1 LTASIKQCQIYR
13 NDSWSIPEFDAIDRR
28 LNMAKSKNTQI
39 VPSSN
44 AEVDTFLKQVAMATR
59 PVASHTRGRLIFA
72 MDATA
77 SREPMW
83 DQACHI
89 QSEMFS
95 TAAEHGGLDVQM
107 CFYRGFHQFFASKW
121 VGSASALHR
130 LMSSVKCIG
139 GLTQVGRLLDH
150 TLRETRKQ
158 RVNAL
163 VFVGDAIEENIDQLA
178 DKAGHL
184 GLNGVP
190 AFMFHEGYEPN
201 TERAFREIAKLSN
214 GAYCRFD
221 ASSGQQ
227 LKDLLSAVAVFASGG
242 RKALEHFGRK
252 RRGVVAQLTHQV
264 KG

>member
-1 LTASIKQCQIYR
+1 MPKSEKTQLT
-13 NDSWSIPEFDAIDRR
+13 
-28 LNMAKSKNTQI
+28 KS
-39 VPSSN
+39 SSS
-44 AEVDTFLKQVAMATR
+44 EVDEFLKQVELAPR
-59 PVASHTRGRLIFA
+59 PVASSSRGRLIFA

-89 QSEMFS
+89 QSEMFNA
-95 TAAEHGGLDVQM
+95 TAVQGGLDVQM

-121 VGSASALHR
+121 VSSAKALHR
-130 LMSSVKCIG
+130 LMSSVKCAG

-163 VFVGDAIEENIDQLA
+163 VFVGDAIEEDIDRLS

-190 AFMFHEGYEPN
+190 AFMFHEGYDPN
-201 TERAFREIAKLSN
+201 AQRAFREIAKLSG

-221 ASSGQQ
+221 ASSAQQ
-227 LKDLLSAVAVFASGG
+227 LRDLLAAVAVYASGG
-242 RKALEHFGRK
+242 RKALENFSGK
-252 RRGVVAQLTHQV
+252 RGGVVAELTHQV
-264 KG
+264 KGK